1 MNLINAIVATGNLKG
16 QNMQIRCENGHYYNS
31 SMDKCP
37 YCIDTILVDIPKDLD
52 SMSSKGNES
61 DIELSCASSSSQD
74 DKTTLLAKNVD
85 KSKVNSNSSH
95 VAELAG
101 WVVILTDKSKA
112 KSYNVTFGF
121 NTIGRGSS
129 NHIVL
134 DFDSSISREKHASII
149 YDYNNNLFFIKHE
162 DGKYLTYLND
172 KVIID
177 TQELKSHDVI
187 TIGETKLLFIPL
199 CSDKFQWD
207 R

>member
-1 MNLINAIVATGNLKG
+1 
-16 QNMQIRCENGHYYNS
+16 MQVRCKNGHYYDS
-31 SMDKCP
+31 SMDSCP

-52 SMSSKGNES
+52 SNSHSKNNVGSLES
-61 DIELSCASSSSQD
+61 ASQD
-74 DKTTLLAKNVD
+74 ERTVLL
-85 KSKVNSNSSH
+85 SKDGSNSKADNASKA

-101 WVVILTDKSKA
+101 WVVVLSDNNRG
-112 KSYNVTFGF
+112 KSYDVTYGF
-121 NTIGRGSS
+121 NTIGRGAD

-134 DFDSSISREKHASII
+134 DFDNSISREKHASII

-177 TQELKSHDVI
+177 TQELKSHDVV